1 MLGTIVISYRAIEH
15 PMYVECCKR
24 KLNLKECS
32 VQNQP
37 NSNTL
42 STRPIGKI
50 KYLRSTNMRERV
62 KMPETIAFFSFLFEA
77 KNRSMRLAF

>member
-1 MLGTIVISYRAIEH
+1 MLGTIALGYRAIEH
-15 PMYVECCKR
+15 PMYIECCKQ
-24 KLNLKECS
+24 KLSLKECS

-50 KYLRSTNMRERV
+50 KYLRSTNIRETV
-62 KMPETIAFFSFLFEA
+62 KMLQTIGFIFNA
-77 KNRSMRLAF
+77 KPRRTGV

>member
-1 MLGTIVISYRAIEH
+1 MLGTIEISYQVTEH
-15 PMYVECCKR
+15 PMYIECCKQ

-37 NSNTL
+37 NPNTL

-50 KYLRSTNMRERV
+50 KYLRSTNMRESV
-62 KMPETIAFFSFLFEA
+62 NMLQTIVFILF
-77 KNRSMRLAF
+77 